1 MKEAHLEGAISS
13 KSSVSEWS
21 HPVHESILSAAQPL
35 RTEFPFCQVQH
46 KGQSFLRIL
55 CTRKM
60 VGRSLQQDLVQD
72 SEEDGGK
79 K

>member
-35 RTEFPFCQVQH
+35 RTEFPFFLPQVMCN
-46 KGQSFLRIL
+46 SRIRICL
-55 CTRKM
+55 SAVRM
-60 VGRSLQQDLVQD
+60 
-72 SEEDGGK
+72 
-79 K
+79 